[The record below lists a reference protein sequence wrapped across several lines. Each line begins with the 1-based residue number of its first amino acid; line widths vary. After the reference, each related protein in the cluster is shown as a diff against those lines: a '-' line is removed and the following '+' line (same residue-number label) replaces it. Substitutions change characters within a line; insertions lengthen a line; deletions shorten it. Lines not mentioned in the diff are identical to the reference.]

1 MGIVATREDWSTRF
15 LLLGARLVEA
25 LRCHVEVLDLQLL
38 DPLSKHSIHLA
49 HVDELVV
56 DFVDAS
62 GVVALCDIR
71 LLRLVTW
78 SRRLI
83 TTRVRLGGHRIS
95 AQEPTVLSVAHLD
108 L

>member
-1 MGIVATREDWSTRF
+1 M
-15 LLLGARLVEA
+15 
-25 LRCHVEVLDLQLL
+25 EVLDLELL
-38 DPLSKHSIHLA
+38 DAVAEDAVHLA

-78 SRRLI
+78 SWRLI